1 MRHALGDL
9 VDGAVSARADDQLR
23 TAVDVEPG
31 DRAGGIGPGGGRE
44 RDVVAG
50 AAQDR
55 DRAVDERASAALEFP
70 GVGIVDEDGLF
81 GRLDAGLR
89 FLVKL

>member
-1 MRHALGDL
+1 VGHALGDL
-9 VDGAVSARADDQLR
+9 VDGAVAAGADDEVRAAL
-23 TAVDVEPG
+23 DVELRN
-31 DRAGGIGPGGGRE
+31 RAGGVRAGGRSDG
-44 RDVVAG
+44 DVVAG
-50 AAQDR
+50 GAQDG
-55 DRAVDERASAALEFP
+55 DGTVNERASAALELP